1 MKKVLL
7 TMFVLGSL
15 TIGAQENQRS
25 RFNMNEAIDHAL
37 NFNRNL
43 KNASR
48 DLKDAEA
55 QKWMT
60 IASGLPQIAGSVQYQ
75 NQLKQPV
82 AQIPAEF
89 FGGDPGTYT
98 TVVFGQPQS
107 MNASLQW
114 NQLLFDGSYIVGV
127 QATKTFL
134 DYSKNLFEKTQ
145 LEVRTQTVK
154 SYTNVLIAEAGTA
167 LLLKKQNQPRS
178 KYCRGDCS
186 NGERAHRRRSTR
198 AIKNHKFQH

>member
-7 TMFVLGSL
+7 TMLVLYSAA
-15 TIGAQENQRS
+15 IGAQENQRT
-25 RFNMNEAIDHAL
+25 RFSVDEAIVYAL
-37 NFNRNL
+37 DFNRNL

-89 FGGDPGTYT
+89 FGGAPGFTC
-98 TVVFGQPQS
+98 
-107 MNASLQW
+107 
-114 NQLLFDGSYIVGV
+114 
-127 QATKTFL
+127 
-134 DYSKNLFEKTQ
+134 
-145 LEVRTQTVK
+145 K
-154 SYTNVLIAEAGTA
+154 SSCVDNVLSIISSSYNILPLLVTRCISLTSNFCLSPCFA
-167 LLLKKQNQPRS
+167 L
-178 KYCRGDCS
+178 
-186 NGERAHRRRSTR
+186 
-198 AIKNHKFQH
+198 

>member
-7 TMFVLGSL
+7 TMLVLYSAA
-15 TIGAQENQRS
+15 IGAQENQRT
-25 RFNMNEAIDHAL
+25 RFSVDEAIVYAL
-37 NFNRNL
+37 DFNRNL

-134 DYSKNLFEKTQ
+134 DYSKNLFEKTL

-154 SYTNVLIAEAGTA
+154 SYTNVLIAEAVTSF
-167 LLLKKQNQPRS
+167 L
-178 KYCRGDCS
+178 
-186 NGERAHRRRSTR
+186 
-198 AIKNHKFQH
+198 